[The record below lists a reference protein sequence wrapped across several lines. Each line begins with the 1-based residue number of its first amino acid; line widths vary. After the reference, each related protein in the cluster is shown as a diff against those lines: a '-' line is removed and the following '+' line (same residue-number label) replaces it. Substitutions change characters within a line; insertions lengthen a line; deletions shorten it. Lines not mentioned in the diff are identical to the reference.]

1 MMPAKIC
8 LLSIIASHYRTRIY
22 EEMQREFR
30 CDFIF
35 GDEPDTSVRRMD
47 TSVLDRCTTLPN
59 RHLGHSNW
67 YYQPGL
73 LRRTRSY
80 DVLINDLG
88 IFCLSAWI
96 LLLVARLRGQRIY
109 HWDHGWYGREGRVKK
124 LIKHL
129 FFGMATGSFIYGDR
143 AIELMR
149 LNGFNARKLYP
160 IHNSLDYD
168 RQLSIRNG
176 IQHSSIYIDHF
187 GNDHP
192 VLIMIGRLNLRK
204 RLGML
209 VEAVARLR
217 DRGECYNVVLVG
229 DGEDRQRIEQMVR
242 AAHLERQ
249 VWLYGACYDEQQNAS
264 LIYNADMCVVPGDV
278 GLTAIH
284 AMTFGVP
291 VVSHDYFPN
300 QGPEYEA
307 IREGITGAFFR
318 HDDVASLADCI
329 SHWFATKKGG
339 REAVRTA
346 CETEIARNWTP
357 KYQIDILKN
366 VIQSSKNA

>member
-1 MMPAKIC
+1 MKHEKIC

-22 EEMQREFR
+22 AEMQQEFR
-30 CDFIF
+30 CGFVF

-47 TSVLDRCTTLPN
+47 TSVLTDCTVLPN
-59 RHLGHSNW
+59 RHFGRSNW

-73 LRRTRSY
+73 LRQTRGY

-88 IFCLSAWI
+88 IFCLSAWL

-109 HWDHGWYGREGRVKK
+109 HWDHGWYGREGSVKK
-124 LIKHL
+124 WVKRLY
-129 FFGMATGSFIYGDR
+129 FGMATGSFIYGDR

-149 LNGFNARKLYP
+149 QNGFNADKLYA
-160 IHNSLDYD
+160 IHNSLDYAG
-168 RQLSIRNG
+168 QLSLREG
-176 IQHSSIYIDHF
+176 IGRSSIYADHF

-209 VEAVARLR
+209 VEAVEKLR
-217 DRGECYNVVLVG
+217 SRGECFNLVIVG

-242 AAHLERQ
+242 EAHLESL
-249 VWLYGACYDEQQNAS
+249 VWLYGACYDERQNAE
-264 LIYNADMCVVPGDV
+264 LIYNADLCVVPGDV

-291 VVSHDYFPN
+291 VVSHDNFPH

-307 IREGITGAFFR
+307 IKEGVTGSFFR
-318 HDDVASLADCI
+318 HDDVGSLVECI
-329 SHWFATKKGG
+329 SRWFSSKRDD
-339 REAVRTA
+339 REAVRKA
-346 CETEIARNWTP
+346 CEAEIARNWTP
-357 KYQIDILKN
+357 QYQIDVLKN
-366 VIQSSKNA
+366 AINS